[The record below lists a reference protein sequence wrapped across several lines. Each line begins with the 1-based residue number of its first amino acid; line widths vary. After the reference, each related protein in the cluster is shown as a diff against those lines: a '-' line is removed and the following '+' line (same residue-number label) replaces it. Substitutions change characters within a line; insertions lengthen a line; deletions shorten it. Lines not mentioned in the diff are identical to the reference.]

1 MIPTTTCEKCKPV
14 RKKNTLLYMDSLM
27 YKLMLWNSF
36 IWIIVNVKDNTR
48 HILRWY
54 MFNMLGT
61 LEIYVKPKDI
71 PLVDRT
77 ILAVKDNVLTHGKYK
92 HS

>member
-54 MFNMLGT
+54 MLNMLGT
-61 LEIYVKPKDI
+61 LEIYVKPKHI

-77 ILAVKDNVLTHGKYK
+77 TLAVKDNVLTHGKYK